1 MSLTAVTAIDEV
13 EVLLSEFPSF
23 TLKVNESEVVSP
35 PLWVYVIC
43 VPESWPPAETAAFE
57 LLGSVIEPL
66 VGAVTK
72 IYLRFAAFVSESL
85 EFVDKS

>member
-1 MSLTAVTAIDEV
+1 M
-13 EVLLSEFPSF
+13 
-23 TLKVNESEVVSP
+23 
-35 PLWVYVIC
+35 YVIC

-57 LLGSVIEPL
+57 LLGSVIAPL